1 MIGLLA
7 VALLSPLIP
16 RPHELRVQVPGASL
30 YTRVVGRGPAMIVL
44 HGGPD
49 FDSAYLLPDL
59 DRLSDSYRL
68 IYYDQRG
75 RGKSAAGVRPDDVT
89 LASELDDLDR
99 VRRHFHLDK
108 AVLLGHSWGTVL
120 ALEYARRYPERV
132 SRLILMN
139 PAPAS
144 AADVALLRKSYLEAL
159 GSDMDAQRAILD
171 SAAYKEGDPEAV
183 IARYRIHFEHAFKKR
198 ADNEKMMTAMHAAF
212 IRQGKEGIVKARAVE
227 DRLYLDTWKV
237 PGYDLL
243 PKLQSLDIPTL
254 VIVGD
259 SDFIPPVV
267 ASHIAAAIPNATLVT
282 IEDCGHFSYLEK
294 PAETRRAIDEF
305 LRRSAQPP
313 KRSHESALHR

>member
-1 MIGLLA
+1 MIGPLAAALLA
-7 VALLSPLIP
+7 TLISH
-16 RPHELRVQVPGASL
+16 PHELRVPVPGASL

-75 RGKSAAGVRPDDVT
+75 RGRSADGVRPEDVT

-99 VRRHFHLDK
+99 VRQHFHLDTV
-108 AVLLGHSWGTVL
+108 VLLGHSWGTVL
-120 ALEYARRYPERV
+120 ALEYALRHPERV

-144 AADVALLRKSYLEAL
+144 ASDVALLRKSYLEAL
-159 GSDMDAQRAILD
+159 GSDMDAQKAILD
-171 SAAYKEGDPEAV
+171 SAAYKAGDPEAV

-198 ADNEKMMTAMHAAF
+198 ADYEKMMSAMHEDF

-243 PKLQSLDIPTL
+243 PKLRSLDIPTL

-259 SDFIPPVV
+259 SDFIPPAV

-282 IEDCGHFSYLEK
+282 IKDCGHFSYLEK
-294 PAETRRAIDEF
+294 PAEVRAAFEEFFRRKE
-305 LRRSAQPP
+305 
-313 KRSHESALHR
+313 